1 MGSSRLKM
9 EMCEIQ
15 LLFMHFPHTQ
25 SLNLAS
31 SYAGIFP
38 RHTFNRVYAFVWMVP
53 SHHFSDDLVL

>member
-15 LLFMHFPHTQ
+15 LLFMHFPYTQ

-31 SYAGIFP
+31 SYAGISP
-38 RHTFNRVYAFVWMVP
+38 GTLLTVYKHLYGWSQVIMI
-53 SHHFSDDLVL
+53 